1 MQPKKY
7 NKPKIALLNIEL
19 ELKAE
24 KENAEV
30 RVDNVQV
37 KWKASLYTCNLLCW
51 KAKFYYYN

>member
-7 NKPKIALLNIEL
+7 TKPKMALLNIEL

-24 KENAEV
+24 KENAEI

-37 KWKASLYTCNLLCW
+37 SDGAITS
-51 KAKFYYYN
+51 